1 MNAKEATDIL
11 HSLTQEKRVE
21 AVELHN
27 YFVQNTQ
34 GGNWQ
39 GLSKQQ
45 KQMIEIAF
53 LIEYGRRTPG
63 KK

>member
-1 MNAKEATDIL
+1 MNGKEATDII
-11 HSLTQEKRVE
+11 HSLTQDKRRE
-21 AVELHN
+21 AIEIHN
-27 YFVQNTQ
+27 YFVQNAQ

-39 GLSKQQ
+39 GLNKQQ

-53 LIEYGRRTPG
+53 LIEYGRRTPE

>member
-1 MNAKEATDIL
+1 MNAKEATDII
-11 HSLTQEKRVE
+11 HSLSPEKRRE
-21 AVELHN
+21 AITIHN
-27 YFVQNTQ
+27 YFIQNTQ

-39 GLSKQQ
+39 GLTSQQ

-53 LIEYGRRTPG
+53 LIEYGRRTPE